1 MKFEL
6 RHIIPIL
13 ILATIMTGCND
24 SPLPDAVP
32 EAPTRPLSFSIP
44 SATLDPTYPH
54 SRATDPGIT
63 EEIVLWQ
70 SEQIFPNKGERLIFE
85 NSYFIKNKPAVG
97 GTITVEVK
105 DLKELEDDEID
116 GNPQKSPRIRF
127 ILGNGFDYWFDNR
140 IDNGQTPNWE
150 DNEFSYYQ
158 ITINETIA
166 EKMQELD
173 LRIQVNCCTLTKIS
187 YTAMRTGGLIYDG
200 LHTQFIDG
208 SLLGCVI
215 AYKDSSA
222 EEGYAYKANSCW
234 TWHEEGLILTK
245 LFDADNQQ
253 LDISDNT
260 IIRHFTDEECAE
272 IDKADDPLK
281 SYFIKLL
288 DPDAE
293 YAFFFYYPYVDE
305 EIMTKAFTSSLG
317 EKVNTWDPNCYSISS
332 IPYPLTDYN
341 DITKYNGEV
350 LSASDIN
357 SRALIRPLG
366 QMESVD
372 DNTKLYRAAWTAY
385 PVATHTDNSLGDK
398 KARLHNVDF
407 MYCKVTSTDESTPIS
422 AATAKSEIRVTMQK
436 KLVTMDLYVLQDVS
450 GSSLKL
456 RPGQSSDYTPAMR
469 RIKRFDL
476 CQGRFID
483 DFAYNNDNIF
493 NQNSRFSTDIIP
505 CKIGTSSEMING
517 EPTAYDVYR
526 VILPPQDASQFRCS
540 LTFKVKGDGN
550 ERELTLHDMHQNSGI
565 KSLQEGHYY
574 KLRFTK
580 LNEQYGFHLDID
592 DWEKGDEI
600 TIDRPD

>member
-1 MKFEL
+1 
-6 RHIIPIL
+6 
-13 ILATIMTGCND
+13 
-24 SPLPDAVP
+24 
-32 EAPTRPLSFSIP
+32 
-44 SATLDPTYPH
+44 
-54 SRATDPGIT
+54 
-63 EEIVLWQ
+63 
-70 SEQIFPNKGERLIFE
+70 
-85 NSYFIKNKPAVG
+85 
-97 GTITVEVK
+97 
-105 DLKELEDDEID
+105 
-116 GNPQKSPRIRF
+116 
-127 ILGNGFDYWFDNR
+127 
-140 IDNGQTPNWE
+140 
-150 DNEFSYYQ
+150 
-158 ITINETIA
+158 
-166 EKMQELD
+166 
-173 LRIQVNCCTLTKIS
+173 
-187 YTAMRTGGLIYDG
+187 
-200 LHTQFIDG
+200 
-208 SLLGCVI
+208 
-215 AYKDSSA
+215 
-222 EEGYAYKANSCW
+222 
-234 TWHEEGLILTK
+234 
-245 LFDADNQQ
+245 
-253 LDISDNT
+253 
-260 IIRHFTDEECAE
+260 
-272 IDKADDPLK
+272 
-281 SYFIKLL
+281 
-288 DPDAE
+288 
-293 YAFFFYYPYVDE
+293 
-305 EIMTKAFTSSLG
+305 
-317 EKVNTWDPNCYSISS
+317 
-332 IPYPLTDYN
+332 
-341 DITKYNGEV
+341 
-350 LSASDIN
+350 
-357 SRALIRPLG
+357 
-366 QMESVD
+366 MESVD

-517 EPTAYDVYR
+517 EPTVYDVYR

-565 KSLQEGHYY
+565 KSLLEGHYY

>member
-13 ILATIMTGCND
+13 ILATFMTGCTD
-24 SPLPDAVP
+24 SPLPDAAP

-54 SRATDPGIT
+54 SRATDPDLT

-70 SEQIFPNKGERLIFE
+70 GEQVFPAELNYNLTLPGDGNTFPA
-85 NSYFIKNKPAVG
+85 NNPAVG
-97 GTITVEVK
+97 GKITVVVK
-105 DLKELEDDEID
+105 NLQELPDNAETGEK
-116 GNPQKSPRIRF
+116 NPRVYFISKSWMN
-127 ILGNGFDYWFDNR
+127 NGL
-140 IDNGQTPNWE
+140 DNGYTPNWE
-150 DNEFSYYQ
+150 GNGSYYYQ
-158 ITINETIA
+158 LDISESFA
-166 EKMQELD
+166 SEMQKSGLKI
-173 LRIQVNCCTLTKIS
+173 LGAGCTVTKIT

-215 AYKDSSA
+215 AYKDASA
-222 EEGYAYKANSCW
+222 EGGYAYKANSCW

-245 LFDADNQQ
+245 LFDADNLQ
-253 LDISDNT
+253 LDISNNT

-288 DPDAE
+288 DETAE
-293 YAFFFYYPYVDE
+293 YTFFFYYPYVDE
-305 EIMTKAFTSSLG
+305 EIITKAFTSSLG
-317 EKVNTWDPNCYSISS
+317 EKVNDWDPNCYNISS

-341 DITKYNGEV
+341 DITKYGDV

-357 SRALIRPLG
+357 NRALIRPLG

-505 CKIGTSSEMING
+505 CKIGSSSEMING
-517 EPTAYDVYR
+517 EPTVYDVYR